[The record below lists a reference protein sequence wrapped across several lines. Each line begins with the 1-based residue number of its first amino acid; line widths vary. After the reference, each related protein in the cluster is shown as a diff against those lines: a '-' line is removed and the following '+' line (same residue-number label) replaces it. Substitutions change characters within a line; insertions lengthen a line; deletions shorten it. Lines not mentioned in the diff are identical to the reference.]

1 MIIFPDFEENLEI
14 EDGKCLTGMRQYV
27 VTSRDKSNITK
38 DEFCSKSYITIN
50 EMNHILERHNAEV
63 KDVTLD
69 YTAKN
74 CIVVSVCFNDDESV
88 LDVPAVPKQKKQYPN
103 TLTWQKEN
111 LTMEDGR
118 VLNGSRIYCV
128 TSQKRVNQNRDT
140 YWRNQYVTLNE
151 MNHILSSHNAIVKS
165 FLPVY
170 KTGTEAFVHVYF
182 KDDPSVTP
190 KEPLPIQEIPEP
202 ESFEKKIRR
211 YMEGFKKP
219 EDDLTIEDGK
229 TLKGARI
236 YYVTSYKK
244 NNLTKEYFFKY
255 GCFSEKEYFHIREN
269 HRSTAEEMFTV
280 HNEVPCYF
288 AVLNFED

>member
-27 VTSRDKSNITK
+27 VTFRDKSNITK
-38 DEFCSKSYITIN
+38 DEFRSKSYITI
-50 EMNHILERHNAEV
+50 
-63 KDVTLD
+63 
-69 YTAKN
+69 
-74 CIVVSVCFNDDESV
+74 
-88 LDVPAVPKQKKQYPN
+88 
-103 TLTWQKEN
+103 
-111 LTMEDGR
+111 
-118 VLNGSRIYCV
+118 
-128 TSQKRVNQNRDT
+128 
-140 YWRNQYVTLNE
+140 NE

-269 HRSTAEEMFTV
+269 HKSTAEEMFTV